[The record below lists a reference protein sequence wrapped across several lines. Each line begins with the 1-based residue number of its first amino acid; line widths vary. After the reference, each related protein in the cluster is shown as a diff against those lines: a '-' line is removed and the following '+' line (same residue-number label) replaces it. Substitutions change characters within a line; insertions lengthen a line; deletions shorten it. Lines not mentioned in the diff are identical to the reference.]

1 MYAKTKPNM
10 DKVITKIDRLTISPV
25 ISATGVDSIIT
36 PQDITANTILGY
48 ARAMESAHDTEIRAL
63 YRMVN
68 GNAEAV
74 EFRITKECALTS
86 VPLRLLNLKKNIIIA
101 VIIKGNKII
110 IPDGNT
116 IMETGDLLIVLTT
129 GHLRKISELLI

>member
-1 MYAKTKPNM
+1 
-10 DKVITKIDRLTISPV
+10 
-25 ISATGVDSIIT
+25 
-36 PQDITANTILGY
+36 
-48 ARAMESAHDTEIRAL
+48 MESAHDTEIRAL

-116 IMETGDLLIVLTT
+116 TIETGDLLIVLTT